1 MNHNILLLPWL
12 GNRIGWNKDGKGRK
26 FQRIRC
32 KFCISGTGI
41 AFVNAHDLIFSLVH
55 KRSFLCIIDRLI
67 RNKGSVRDIIAFKQ
81 LHIQFVANL
90 PLLVLCYLFA
100 DKADLRTGFI
110 LLFRDEPALTERC
123 ISKVKGRNRGD
134 IIGCNYIVC
143 ILLDMDVL
151 PEILEVGFQL
161 RVILHILPALDW
173 EWGVTDLIL
182 HPFPASI
189 VSQLDIPVILKRY
202 YKIKGCL
209 VPI

>member
-1 MNHNILLLPWL
+1 M
-12 GNRIGWNKDGKGRK
+12 
-26 FQRIRC
+26 
-32 KFCISGTGI
+32 
-41 AFVNAHDLIFSLVH
+41 
-55 KRSFLCIIDRLI
+55 
-67 RNKGSVRDIIAFKQ
+67 
-81 LHIQFVANL
+81 
-90 PLLVLCYLFA
+90 CYLFA

-182 HPFPASI
+182 QPFPASI